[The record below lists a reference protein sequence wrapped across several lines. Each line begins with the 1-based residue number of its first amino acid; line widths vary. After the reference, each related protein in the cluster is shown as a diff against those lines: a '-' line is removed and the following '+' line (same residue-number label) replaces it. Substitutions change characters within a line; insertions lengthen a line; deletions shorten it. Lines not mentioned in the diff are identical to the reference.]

1 MRIHFQRNLP
11 RERTW
16 AHDPLGDINTTIS
29 FGGVTI
35 NAGAEAKAFTTDV
48 CCDVDVGD
56 GYRHTQSEI
65 AAEDLPLGHI

>member
-1 MRIHFQRNLP
+1 M
-11 RERTW
+11 
-16 AHDPLGDINTTIS
+16 GDINTTIS

-48 CCDVDVGD
+48 CCDVDMGD